1 MILKP
6 SEECPG
12 NAVIFA
18 EILEAAG
25 VPAGVFN
32 LVQGDGPTVGNAIA
46 AHPGIEMVSF
56 TGSTRAGILVAKAA
70 ADTVKRVHQELGGQS
85 PNLVLPHAAS
95 SAGLH
100 PPVHDRKRAVEGQWV
115 SGGSDFVG

>member
-32 LVQGDGPTVGNAIA
+32 LVQGDGPTVGNAIS

-70 ADTVKRVHQELGGQS
+70 ADTVKRVTQEPGGQWRTEERRVGTEGVS
-85 PNLVLPHAAS
+85 QCRYR
-95 SAGLH
+95 GL
-100 PPVHDRKRAVEGQWV
+100 
-115 SGGSDFVG
+115 